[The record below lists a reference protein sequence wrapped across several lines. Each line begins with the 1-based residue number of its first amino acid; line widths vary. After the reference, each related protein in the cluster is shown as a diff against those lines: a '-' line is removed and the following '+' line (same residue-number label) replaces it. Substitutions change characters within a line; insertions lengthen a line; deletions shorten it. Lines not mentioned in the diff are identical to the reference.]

1 MKMRSTVLLG
11 CITVLVSPTF
21 ARATGYPALAH
32 TAEYVVRHWK
42 NEFTELERQIKET
55 GELYKRGQNPYKDM
69 RVLDRNFCILPE
81 DHTPFDVE
89 YRRTHAL
96 VDLLEDK
103 YDVRTLSSLRIRLSQ
118 LSKRTRTRP
127 AKPGAASRT
136 QAMSD
141 YFEASEWA
149 PSIDRDGRLIYSRW
163 DYIDRENGLGS
174 KFWTCFPD
182 GRDPRAPHGNYP
194 HPYSVQREYTGPQE
208 GTRNRG
214 ACSEMHF
221 RAIPNSHRYIF
232 TGVPHH
238 GAAFGPLAL
247 LDTRIRDKG
256 TMNQITVITA
266 DQRFPES
273 QTREGIETDDRIL
286 KYGTAWPLSE
296 DFYICNY
303 VQSHTTERSKRYLKV
318 SACRAT
324 KRNVKG
330 LRKWA
335 TRP

>member
-1 MKMRSTVLLG
+1 MLPLRVENRIPCITAAAVLQSGNRAHCRGRFERTIKMKIRSTVLLG

-21 ARATGYPALAH
+21 ARATGDPALAH

-42 NEFTELERQIKET
+42 NEFAELERQIKET
-55 GELYKRGQNPYKDM
+55 GELCKRGQNPYKD
-69 RVLDRNFCILPE
+69 I
-81 DHTPFDVE
+81 
-89 YRRTHAL
+89 
-96 VDLLEDK
+96 
-103 YDVRTLSSLRIRLSQ
+103 
-118 LSKRTRTRP
+118 
-127 AKPGAASRT
+127 
-136 QAMSD
+136 
-141 YFEASEWA
+141 
-149 PSIDRDGRLIYSRW
+149 SRW

-174 KFWTCFPD
+174 KFWTCYPD

-194 HPYSVQREYTGPQE
+194 HPYSVQREYTGPKE

-232 TGVPHH
+232 TGVPHQ

-266 DQRFPES
+266 DPRFPES

-286 KYGTAWPLSE
+286 KYGTA
-296 DFYICNY
+296 
-303 VQSHTTERSKRYLKV
+303 
-318 SACRAT
+318 
-324 KRNVKG
+324 
-330 LRKWA
+330 
-335 TRP
+335 